1 MFQYEQSIYYFII
14 IAQLRDSIY
23 LHYRPENYF
32 TKKEKKKESQI
43 LHYSSKSAFIFCS
56 NLIYFVTLKKYLI
69 GDNVKNAAGLS
80 TNLSAC

>member
-32 TKKEKKKESQI
+32 TKKEKKKNRKFYI
-43 LHYSSKSAFIFCS
+43 TAVKVL
-56 NLIYFVTLKKYLI
+56 LYFVRT
-69 GDNVKNAAGLS
+69 
-80 TNLSAC
+80 